1 MVATNQQIGH
11 SADDDL
17 ARRVINYLHS
27 KGIRALREVSVEASR
42 GAVLMRGTVSSFY
55 EKQLCLNCTRR
66 VAGVIELVDE
76 IAVRETA
83 NATLV

>member
-1 MVATNQQIGH
+1 MIATNEQIGH

-27 KGIRALREVSVEASR
+27 KGIRSLREVSVEASR
-42 GAVLMRGTVSSFY
+42 GTVLMQGTVGSFY

-76 IAVRETA
+76 IEVREIA
-83 NATLV
+83 YATLV